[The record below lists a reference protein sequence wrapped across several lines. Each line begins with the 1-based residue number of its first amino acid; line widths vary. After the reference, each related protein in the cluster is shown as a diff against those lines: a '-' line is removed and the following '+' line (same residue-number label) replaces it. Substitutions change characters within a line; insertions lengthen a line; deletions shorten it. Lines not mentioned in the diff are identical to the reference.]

1 MGINADHVQ
10 LTLDMEPG
18 LAERY
23 GSLKEAVAAGV
34 YRQGLKRV
42 AGKLYV
48 YPGNLSVM
56 LSGDGQ
62 RHFDLDLLEQYIE
75 AFDDLTPVYYLVAR
89 FCGDRLADQSDALGR
104 VQALLEEL
112 PGLLAHAGVNAGGKG
127 KRKGR

>member
-1 MGINADHVQ
+1 MFIKQDQDPIQ
-10 LTLDMEPG
+10 LTLGIEPG
-18 LAERY
+18 LCDRY

-42 AGKLYV
+42 AGRLFV
-48 YPGNLSVM
+48 HPGNLSVM

-75 AFDDLTPVYYLVAR
+75 DFGDLTPIYYLVAKY
-89 FCGDRLADQSDALGR
+89 CGDQGADRDDALGR

-112 PGLLAHAGVNAGGKG
+112 PGLLASAGVKG
-127 KRKGR
+127 KDKRRVR